1 MWELLPAASGHRW
14 QVLIE
19 ETYAAVTEA
28 VRDLSE
34 EELGRPTRTEWTVA
48 ELLWHQC
55 LDAIRALAAAATV
68 VDDEPDVDAVTYWA
82 EYTPDQGDG
91 GAAHAAYVRRATTA
105 FESRRGVVDFWLATG
120 PATARAAAA
129 ADPQARIATQGHV
142 LRVPEFVSTLVV
154 EATVHLLD
162 AYGEPPAAALA
173 ETRRVLEAI
182 NGAPLDPA
190 WDDTEAVLRG
200 TGRLPGPPVAL
211 LG

>member
-1 MWELLPAASGHRW
+1 M
-14 QVLIE
+14 LIE
-19 ETYAAVTEA
+19 DTYAAVTDA

-34 EELGRPTRTEWTVA
+34 EQLRGPTRTEWSVA
-48 ELLWHQC
+48 ELVWHQC

-68 VDDEPDVDAVTYWA
+68 VVEEPDVDAVTYWA
-82 EYTPDQGDG
+82 DYTPDQGDG
-91 GAAHAAYVRRATTA
+91 GAAHAAYVRRAAAA
-105 FESRRGVVDFWLATG
+105 FASPRGVVDFWLATG

-129 ADPQARIATQGHV
+129 LDPQVCIATQGHV
-142 LRVPEFVSTLVV
+142 MRAPDFVSTLVV

-182 NGAPLDPA
+182 HGAPLDPS

-200 TGRLPGPPVAL
+200 TGRLPGMPAL